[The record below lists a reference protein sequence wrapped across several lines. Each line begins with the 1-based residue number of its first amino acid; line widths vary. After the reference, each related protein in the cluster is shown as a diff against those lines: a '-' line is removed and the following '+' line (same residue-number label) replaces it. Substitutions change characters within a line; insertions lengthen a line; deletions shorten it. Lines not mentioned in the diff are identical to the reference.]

1 MDLYSGA
8 QTRYQIGYHVVWGV
22 KYHKFLLN
30 EAMKIFL
37 VAIVKEICKSYD
49 YHFYCLGIGPN
60 HVHLFVGA
68 PPKVA
73 PAVLV
78 RVVKS
83 LTGRQ
88 LFKQFPQLR
97 KSLWGGEMW
106 KDGYYVG
113 TVGEGQTEEIVRRY
127 ISKQE
132 EHHHAPNKPTLKQL
146 KLFY

>member
-1 MDLYSGA
+1 MEIFAGA
-8 QTRYQIGYHVVWGV
+8 QNRYQIGYHVVWGV
-22 KYHKFLLN
+22 KYHKHLLNNAMKRFLLDTT
-30 EAMKIFL
+30 KH
-37 VAIVKEICKSYD
+37 ICLSYD
-49 YHFYCLGIGPN
+49 YHFYCLGIAPN

-73 PAVLV
+73 PADIV

-83 LTGRQ
+83 LTARA
-88 LFKQFPQLR
+88 LFKKFPQLR

-127 ISKQE
+127 VERQE
-132 EHHHAPNKPTLKQL
+132 THQEPTAYLKQMRFFL
-146 KLFY
+146 